1 MAVNYKIGA
10 DVGSFKQGV
19 SEAQAS
25 LKTLDAA
32 LKVNEAS
39 FKAGGDAQVYMQQK
53 TQLLTDK
60 MNKQKQLVT
69 QLQQGLRQMREQGVS
84 PTSTAYQQLETKLL
98 NAQTAMLET
107 KTSIDNLD
115 GSQQEATKSANDLG
129 TAVNSIGK
137 KVSLDT
143 VISGIHS
150 ITSAMETAAG
160 KAVQLGETIW
170 ANVMDSAKWAD
181 DSATMALMYGVDL
194 DTFLRVQK
202 LVQNGMD
209 TSVEAILKSQQ
220 KLTKNVGNG
229 SDSFMQTLVDL
240 GLAVQTYGK
249 NGEVATEITDN
260 ATDLFWK
267 AGQALMGLEDEFDK
281 ESKAQELFG
290 KSWRELIPL
299 FTQFKSQDEYNQAL
313 EEVRVNSEEDV
324 SALAELNDKVGELK
338 GNLETLG
345 NEVWANLAP
354 ALTDAADALNG
365 LLTSVLDYLETPKGK
380 EALEAMG
387 SAVSGLFDDLGKI
400 DPEKVV
406 QNFAG
411 MFEKVTNGFKWI
423 DEHSSDVVTAL
434 EVIAGGFGLLKVSE
448 AVLTFMQLIAAGKF
462 LTAGTAAAEA
472 GASAGAAWGGAFA
485 KAVGAAAP
493 WLIGLYTLLNP
504 SDTAG
509 NDWDLIWDPET
520 GKLTA
525 AGRDAGMPEDQN
537 APIEQSQKFV
547 TIPEDNW
554 DSSEQKAEQL
564 KAKVFD
570 LTWDSINDALE
581 EAGAETATENR
592 LFDPEQLQKEW
603 DSFFGLN
610 PPEVETEPVVDEN
623 AAADIAAQVG
633 TVEIPAVI
641 MVTSDK
647 SGPYTKLGSF
657 SAGSPLVYYSKDLNE
672 HANGIFSVPFDNYP
686 ALLHKDEQVVSA
698 REVSSANSFNSNL
711 YVEKMYMNNGTD
723 ANGLANKMAAAQR
736 RLMRG
741 RGS

>member
-39 FKAGGDAQVYMQQK
+39 FKAGGDAQVYMRQK

-84 PTSTAYQQLETKLL
+84 PTSTAYQQMETKLL
-98 NAQTAMLET
+98 NAQTAMLKT
-107 KTSIDNLD
+107 KSSID
-115 GSQQEATKSANDLG
+115 GATKSANDLG
-129 TAVNSIGK
+129 TAVNSITG
-137 KVSLDT
+137 
-143 VISGIHS
+143 
-150 ITSAMETAAG
+150 AMEKAAG

-170 ANVMDSAKWAD
+170 SNVMDSARWAD
-181 DSATMALMYGVDL
+181 DTATMALMYDISVEKL
-194 DTFLRVQK
+194 LQVQK
-202 LVQNGMD
+202 LVAEGADFTAESVLNSQAKLNKNIGSGNKAALETLNELHIALSTVTGEDMD
-209 TSVEAILKSQQ
+209 ILQRRDPSEVFFEAGKAL
-220 KLTKNVGNG
+220 LEM
-229 SDSFMQTLVDL
+229 SD
-240 GLAVQTYGK
+240 AY
-249 NGEVATEITDN
+249 
-260 ATDLFWK
+260 
-267 AGQALMGLEDEFDK
+267 DK
-281 ESKAQELFG
+281 EAAAQALFG
-290 KSWRELIPL
+290 KSWKDLVPL
-299 FTQFKSQDEYNQAL
+299 FEEYKSVEEWNNAL
-313 EEVRVNSEEDV
+313 NSMNTESEEDV
-324 SALAELNDKVGELK
+324 SKLAQLNDEVSKLK
-338 GNLETLG
+338 SNFETLSH
-345 NEVWANLAP
+345 EVWAAMAP
-354 ALTDAADALNG
+354 ALTAAADALNG
-365 LLTSVLDYLETPKGK
+365 MLTSLMEYLQKPEGQ
-380 EALEAMG
+380 AMLESLG

-411 MFEKVTNGFKWI
+411 MFEKLTDGFKWI
-423 DEHSSDVVTAL
+423 DEHSSEVVTAL

-547 TIPEDNW
+547 TIPEDNG
-554 DSSEQKAEQL
+554 DISEQKTAWM

-570 LTWDSINDALE
+570 LTWDSINDALKK
-581 EAGAETATENR
+581 AGAETATENR
-592 LFDPEQLQKEW
+592 LFDPDELQKEW
-603 DSFFGLN
+603 DALFGSDKIDV
-610 PPEVETEPVVDEN
+610 PTEPEVPEN
-623 AAADIAAQVG
+623 AAESIAAQVG
-633 TVEIPAVI
+633 TVTIPAVL

-647 SGPYTKLGSF
+647 SGPYTSLGSF
-657 SAGSPLVYYSKDLNE
+657 SPGGSNVFYYSKDLNE
-672 HANGIFSVPFDNYP
+672 HANGIWSVPFDNYP
-686 ALLHKDEQVVSA
+686 ALLHKNERVVTASEA
-698 REVSSANSFNSNL
+698 STSYNSNL
-711 YVEKMYMNNGTD
+711 YVEKMIMNNNTD
-723 ANGLANKMAAAQR
+723 AQGLSNAMAAAQR
-736 RLMRG
+736 RKMRG